1 MNLVIRAHSLK
12 TEILSQ
18 SITGHFDE
26 RGGTIG
32 RSDDNTLS
40 LPDAERHISRLQA
53 EISFANG
60 GFSIRNVGR
69 TNAITLNGRPLD
81 PGESGPI
88 DDDDELVIG
97 DYSLRAS
104 VTAGDADPFAGLV
117 DGAPADPPTTAVH
130 VRKSSTPMQPST
142 VSARQ
147 SADFNPFDPS
157 SLGDLLGTPSKAP
170 AAPAATP
177 SPSPF
182 IDMPTAAQ
190 PVAKA
195 APVRTAP
202 RFEDTRG
209 GDTVPGMRP
218 RTTAFES
225 SEPAPLDALPPIG
238 SSAAHLGEADELDA
252 LWAAF
257 CEGAGISLR
266 PPQGLNPA
274 LMKIIGQVL
283 ARSIDGTLKLV
294 AARAAAKQE
303 LRADVTLIQAR
314 NNNPLKFSPDAGA
327 AIQQLLQPPMR
338 GFMPGPAA
346 VGEVMDDLLGHAIG
360 SMAGMRAALEGVLD
374 RFEPSQLEGKL
385 SGNSMLDA
393 VLPMNRRAR
402 LWELY
407 LQHYQRI
414 HDEAQA
420 DFHDLFGKAF
430 ITAYEE
436 QLDRLDA
443 ARDPL

>member
-1 MNLVIRAHSLK
+1 
-12 TEILSQ
+12 
-18 SITGHFDE
+18 
-26 RGGTIG
+26 
-32 RSDDNTLS
+32 
-40 LPDAERHISRLQA
+40 
-53 EISFANG
+53 
-60 GFSIRNVGR
+60 
-69 TNAITLNGRPLD
+69 
-81 PGESGPI
+81 
-88 DDDDELVIG
+88 
-97 DYSLRAS
+97 
-104 VTAGDADPFAGLV
+104 
-117 DGAPADPPTTAVH
+117 
-130 VRKSSTPMQPST
+130 

-157 SLGDLLGTPSKAP
+157 SLGDLLGTPTKAP
-170 AAPAATP
+170 ATPAVTP

-182 IDMPTAAQ
+182 IEMPTAAQ

-195 APVRTAP
+195 APVRTAA

-225 SEPAPLDALPPIG
+225 SEPAPLDALPPAG
-238 SSAAHLGEADELDA
+238 SNGAHLGDAGAAELDA
-252 LWAAF
+252 LWTAF
-257 CEGAGISLR
+257 CEGAGVSLR

-283 ARSIDGTLKLV
+283 ARSIEGTLKLV
-294 AARAAAKQE
+294 AVRAAAKQE
-303 LRADVTLIQAR
+303 LRADLTRIQAR
-314 NNNPLKFSPDAGA
+314 HNNPLKFSPDAGA

-338 GFMPGPAA
+338 GFMAGPAA
-346 VGEVMDDLLGHAIG
+346 VSEVMDDLLGHMIG

-374 RFEPSQLEGKL
+374 RFEPSQLEDKL
-385 SGNSMLDA
+385 AGNSVLDA

-414 HDEAQA
+414 HDEAQD

-430 ITAYEE
+430 IAAYEA
-436 QLDRLDA
+436 QHDRQDA
-443 ARDPL
+443 ARPPA